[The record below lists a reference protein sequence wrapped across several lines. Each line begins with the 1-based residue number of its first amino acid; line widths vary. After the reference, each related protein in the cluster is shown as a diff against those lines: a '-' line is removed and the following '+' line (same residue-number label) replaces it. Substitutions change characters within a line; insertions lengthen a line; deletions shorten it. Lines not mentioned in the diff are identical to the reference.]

1 MRWWL
6 SRTGTAR
13 MSQLTAVPTTRTAER
28 QGKLRLLKEYQLTE
42 HKRVLRLLSV
52 VPMGLREV
60 ATRNTKIYG
69 KMARLSI
76 PACSTRLSS
85 STC

>member
-1 MRWWL
+1 
-6 SRTGTAR
+6 

>member
-1 MRWWL
+1 MTKGLL
-6 SRTGTAR
+6 SHE
-13 MSQLTAVPTTRTAER
+13 MVAEPD
-28 QGKLRLLKEYQLTE
+28 RLLKEYQLTE

-69 KMARLSI
+69 NMARLSI